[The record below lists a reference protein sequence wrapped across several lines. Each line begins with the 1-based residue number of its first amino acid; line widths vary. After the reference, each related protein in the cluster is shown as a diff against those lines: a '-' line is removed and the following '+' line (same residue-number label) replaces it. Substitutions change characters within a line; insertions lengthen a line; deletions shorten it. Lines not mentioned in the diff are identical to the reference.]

1 MRRSASRPRPVRA
14 VTCRRAPFARADDSR
29 PLPVTLHNLVQNRA
43 LEHCDVA
50 VARPIRD
57 RDTIYNRVQSNIFNW
72 KVRKLTGEIFR
83 DLGCSARALLVV
95 RGIQIFAIA
104 LIGEIVIFTHAKD
117 ISHTGRPVPDT
128 GSDCRARKRRLAG
141 IPQRSAGFYAGSP
154 TFQWVDQRPSMRN
167 SRPDWYRAMRWRMAV
182 ASSRS
187 PRRSAASTAR

>member
-1 MRRSASRPRPVRA
+1 MREPLPMCERAPCARLAMPSSTAPPPAVSFCRCTANRSTASHG
-14 VTCRRAPFARADDSR
+14 RRARSNPMRNFENRHWNAYTLIVLVIQRLGFGISLGDR
-29 PLPVTLHNLVQNRA
+29 PMLLLA
-43 LEHCDVA
+43 
-50 VARPIRD
+50 
-57 RDTIYNRVQSNIFNW
+57 
-72 KVRKLTGEIFR
+72 
-83 DLGCSARALLVV
+83 ALLVV
-95 RGIQIFAIA
+95 LGIQIFAIA